1 MAGSF
6 YFYAM
11 EKKDPIGIFD
21 SGVGGITIWKEV
33 ANQLPKENTIYL
45 ADNKNAPYGFKSPS
59 EILAYSI
66 KNTEFLLSLG
76 VKLIVIA
83 CNTATTNAIY
93 SLRRKYPNIGFIG
106 VEPAI
111 KPAAIQSISKRIA
124 VLATYT
130 TLHSKEFLQAANEP
144 YIDGVALTQIVGT
157 GLVPL
162 IEANELES
170 SEMQQLIQKYTQ
182 EMIAADIDRLVLG
195 CTHYPYIR
203 KQLKEALPKK
213 VKIIDSGE
221 AVARQ
226 TKFILQSNNILNEQ
240 KETGKHKFYYNKP
253 SKTIKN
259 FVPKNDH
266 SELLFL
272 DF

>member
-1 MAGSF
+1 M
-6 YFYAM
+6 
-11 EKKDPIGIFD
+11 KKKSPIGIFD
-21 SGVGGITIWKEV
+21 SGVGGITIWQEV
-33 ANQLPKENTIYL
+33 VNQLPRENTIYL

-59 EILAYSI
+59 EIVAYSI

-93 SLRRKYPNIGFIG
+93 SLRKKYPHIGFIG

-130 TLHSKEFLQAANEP
+130 TLHSKEFIQAVNEP
-144 YIDGVALTQIVGT
+144 YMQGIELTQIVGT

-162 IEANELES
+162 IENNQLDS
-170 SEMQQLIQKYTQ
+170 PEMQQLIHLYTQ
-182 EMIAADIDRLVLG
+182 EMIVADIDHLVLG
-195 CTHYPYIR
+195 CTHYPYIK
-203 KQLKEALPKK
+203 KQLQKALPKK

-226 TKFILQSNNILNEQ
+226 TKFILQSNNILNE
-240 KETGKHKFYYNKP
+240 EEALGKHIFYYNKP
-253 SKTIKN
+253 SEAIQN
-259 FVPKNDH
+259 FIPENNS
-266 SELLFL
+266 SELTFM

>member
-6 YFYAM
+6 YFYPM
-11 EKKDPIGIFD
+11 RKKAPIGIFD
-21 SGVGGITIWKEV
+21 SGVGGITIWQEV
-33 ANQLPKENTIYL
+33 VNQLPRENTIYL

-59 EILAYSI
+59 EILEHSI

-93 SLRRKYPNIGFIG
+93 SLRKKYPHIDFIG

-130 TLHSKEFLQAANEP
+130 TLHSKEFLQAVNEP
-144 YIDGVALTQIVGT
+144 YMDGVELTQIVGT

-162 IEANELES
+162 IENNELDGP
-170 SEMQQLIQKYTQ
+170 EMQQLIQTYTQ
-182 EMIAADIDRLVLG
+182 EMIVAKIDRLVLG

-203 KQLKEALPKK
+203 KQLEKFLPKE
-213 VKIIDSGE
+213 VEIIDSGE

-240 KETGKHKFYYNKP
+240 KESGKHLFYYNKP
-253 SKTIKN
+253 SKTMKH
-259 FVPKNDH
+259 FVPKNQH

>member
-6 YFYAM
+6 YFYDMRKEA
-11 EKKDPIGIFD
+11 PIGIFD
-21 SGVGGITIWKEV
+21 SGVGGITIWQEV
-33 ANQLPKENTIYL
+33 VNQLPRENTIYL

-59 EILAYSI
+59 EILEHSI

-83 CNTATTNAIY
+83 CNTATTNVIAK
-93 SLRRKYPNIGFIG
+93 LRKKYPHIDFIG

-111 KPAAIQSISKRIA
+111 KPAAIQSVSKRIA

-130 TLHSKEFLQAANEP
+130 TLHSKEFLQAANRP
-144 YIDGVALTQIVGT
+144 YMSGIELTQIVGT

-162 IEANELES
+162 IEDYELNS
-170 SEMQQLIQKYTQ
+170 PEMHRLIKKYTE
-182 EMIAADIDRLVLG
+182 EMIVAEIDRLVLG

-203 KQLKEALPKK
+203 KQLEKALPKE

-226 TKFILQSNNILNEQ
+226 TKFILQTNNILNEQ
-240 KETGKHKFYYNKP
+240 KDLGKHLFYYNKP
-253 SKTIKN
+253 SKNIKH
-259 FVPKNDH
+259 FVPKNEH
-266 SELLFL
+266 SELIFL